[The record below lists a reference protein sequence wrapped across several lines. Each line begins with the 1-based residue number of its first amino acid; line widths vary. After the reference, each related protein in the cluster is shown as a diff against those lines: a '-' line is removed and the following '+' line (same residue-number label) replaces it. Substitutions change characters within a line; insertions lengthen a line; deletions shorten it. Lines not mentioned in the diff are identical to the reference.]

1 MGSIRAAAS
10 SVLRMNSDPV
20 RPMPGGSFSAARPMP
35 PAPARLSGRRPTL
48 RGSSAAARALLLV
61 ALGIASIDAAQAQFE
76 NNRRPPRPDVT
87 LPDGPARQVILR
99 NCTKCHGIDEYG
111 YYALDRAH
119 WDAVIERM
127 KTAKSG
133 LAEGTD
139 ISDADKEILLDWLV
153 AEYGPDSEPLA
164 RQYVIR
170 PLEDFELLDDAGATE
185 LIQTGCSECHGVD
198 TVLDANLTV
207 EEWRLRL
214 MLELSRGGGVLIAD
228 AEPLV
233 QWLIGR

>member
-1 MGSIRAAAS
+1 MISEPPWPIPRALSAGRFAS
-10 SVLRMNSDPV
+10 LGATRDF
-20 RPMPGGSFSAARPMP
+20 RYGLPG
-35 PAPARLSGRRPTL
+35 L
-48 RGSSAAARALLLV
+48 LLLV
-61 ALGIASIDAAQAQFE
+61 LASVSIDAAQAQFE

-87 LPDGPARQVILR
+87 LPDGSARQVILR

-119 WDAVIERM
+119 WNAVIERM

-153 AEYGPDSEPLA
+153 AEFGPDSEPLA

-170 PLEDFELLDDAGATE
+170 PLEDFELLDDARATE
-185 LIQTGCSECHGVD
+185 LLETGCSECHSVD

-228 AEPLV
+228 TEPLV
-233 QWLIGR
+233 QWLIGRDGR